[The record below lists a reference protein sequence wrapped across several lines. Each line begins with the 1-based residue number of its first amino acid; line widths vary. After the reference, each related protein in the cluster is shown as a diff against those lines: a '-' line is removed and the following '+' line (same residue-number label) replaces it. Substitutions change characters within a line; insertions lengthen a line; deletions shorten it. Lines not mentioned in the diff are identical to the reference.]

1 MEKIILPKF
10 RSAEGFKKAGCAGKW
25 IDDCRA
31 VSRLAAEL
39 REQEIPVRVVLINGA
54 EYADFLSKNGEK
66 DSSANRKAFAME
78 RLKNRKYKM
87 SPEALDARRKGGR
100 PRKKS

>member
-39 REQEIPVRVVLINGA
+39 REQGIPVRVVLINGA
-54 EYADFLSKNGEK
+54 EYTDFL
-66 DSSANRKAFAME
+66 
-78 RLKNRKYKM
+78 
-87 SPEALDARRKGGR
+87 
-100 PRKKS
+100 KKKWR

>member
-1 MEKIILPKF
+1 MGKIILPKF

-39 REQEIPVRVVLINGA
+39 REQGIPVRVVLINGA
-54 EYADFLSKNGEK
+54 EYTDFLKKNGGK

>member
-1 MEKIILPKF
+1 MDRRLPGGVPA
-10 RSAEGFKKAGCAGKW
+10 RRRTPGAGNPGPRRADQRRGIHGFF
-25 IDDCRA
+25 
-31 VSRLAAEL
+31 E
-39 REQEIPVRVVLINGA
+39 
-54 EYADFLSKNGEK
+54 KNGGK